1 MKVKAKI
8 RFNYGKKVYYP
19 GDEIEM
25 NDKDAK
31 LLSAAGRITLDDAQN
46 ADSAKTSQ
54 KCAGDADGSARR
66 GAKADAPEAAGGARN
81 EPAERSA
88 ADEERDDAKGGKK
101 ARGGYKRRDM
111 RATDERADD
120 PDNAGADGDE

>member
-8 RFNYGKKVYYP
+8 RFNYGKKAYCP

-46 ADSAKTSQ
+46 ADSAKASQ
-54 KCAGDADGSARR
+54 KRGGDAGTPTKR
-66 GAKADAPEAAGGARN
+66 GAKADAPKAAGGARN

-88 ADEERDDAKGGKK
+88 ADDERDDAKSGKK
-101 ARGGYKRRDM
+101 ARGSYKRRDM
-111 RATDERADD
+111 RATDERAED
-120 PDNAGADGDE
+120 PDNAGADGGE